1 LNNMKKALIV
11 SYMFPPI
18 SGGGTLRPLKFVK
31 YLPKY
36 GIQPIV
42 FCPESAAWKAYDYK
56 NLELPFLRDVPTYRC
71 GIRRLQRYYH
81 LKYTKGLRRHPLFYL
96 LALKYVCFLDFF
108 SAWYFECRDKA
119 LEIAQKEKV
128 DCIFT
133 TSPPHSIHL
142 FGPYLKKRLNIP
154 WVMDI
159 RDAMTDDP
167 NRKHSPGMRLQSAL
181 ETYYEK
187 RFYGSADA
195 IVSVSNPIIES
206 IRTRH
211 AKLHLDSKT
220 HTIQNG
226 FDDEDF
232 TISKEK
238 KNKGNLFTV
247 TYTGSFM
254 GKQTPEFFLKAVRL
268 LIEKSEVDASDIL
281 VRFVGHFD
289 KSTLSLIN
297 RFSSLLS
304 IEVIEFQPY
313 AEALRYQLS
322 SHLLLLIVNIEE
334 HEGGAQTMTGKFFEY
349 IGAARPIFAMV
360 PNGPLREI
368 ILKGRF
374 GVVASPKNISEI
386 AEKFHHIFLEWK
398 SRGTLKYE
406 PDLDLRNSFSRK
418 QLTGRL
424 AAIIEKITGGT
435 LT

>member
-1 LNNMKKALIV
+1 MKKILIV

-18 SGGGTLRPLKFVK
+18 SGGGTQRPLKFIK
-31 YLPKY
+31 YLPAHE
-36 GIQPIV
+36 IQPVV
-42 FCPESAAWKAYDYK
+42 FCPEKAAWKAYDYK
-56 NLELPFLRDVPTYRC
+56 NLELPFLKDVPIYRC
-71 GIRRLQRYYH
+71 GIRQLQRYYH
-81 LKYTKGLRRHPLFYL
+81 MRYTKGIRRHPIYYL
-96 LALKYVCFLDFF
+96 LAVRYIFFLDLF
-108 SAWYFECRDKA
+108 SAWYFECRKKA
-119 LEIAQKEKV
+119 VEIAQQEEV
-128 DCIFT
+128 DCVFT

-142 FGPYLKKRLNIP
+142 FGLYLKEKLGIP

-159 RDAMTDDP
+159 RDAMTVDP
-167 NRKHSPGMRLQSAL
+167 NRRQSPGMRLQSAL
-181 ETYYEK
+181 ENYYEK
-187 RFYGSADA
+187 RFYASADA
-195 IVSVSNPIIES
+195 IISVSDPIIDS

-211 AKLHLDSKT
+211 AELHLDSKT

-232 TISKEK
+232 TILKEK
-238 KNKGNLFTV
+238 KIKENLFIV

-254 GKQTPEFFLKAVRL
+254 GKQTPEYFLKAVRL
-268 LIEKSEVDASDIL
+268 LIKKNDVEASDIL

-289 KSTLSLIN
+289 KNTLSIIN
-297 RFSSLLS
+297 QFSSLIS

-313 AEALRYQLS
+313 AKALRYQLN

-349 IGAARPIFAMV
+349 IGAARPIFAIV
-360 PNGPLREI
+360 PNGPLRET

-386 AEKFHHIFLEWK
+386 AEKFHHIYVEWK
-398 SRGTLKYE
+398 SSGTLKYK
-406 PDLDLRNSFSRK
+406 PDFDLRNSFARK

-424 AAIIEKITGGT
+424 AAIIENITSGT